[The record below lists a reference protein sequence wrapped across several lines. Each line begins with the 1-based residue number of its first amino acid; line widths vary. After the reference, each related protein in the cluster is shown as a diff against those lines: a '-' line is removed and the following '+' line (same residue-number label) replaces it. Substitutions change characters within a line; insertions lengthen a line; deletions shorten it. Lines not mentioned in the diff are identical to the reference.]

1 MSFWKKIK
9 AFFSGCSEP
18 EKGNLEADI
27 EVVSAGDED
36 DVEVEVIEM
45 TDGQMCESAEDDD
58 IDVEIVETGL
68 EAEAVELSEET
79 PAAELT
85 RSAPDDGQSLEA
97 SEPEC
102 SAEGQSRMTDEYVQW
117 LRKQERQNEAAD
129 RQVNG

>member
-9 AFFSGCSEP
+9 AFFSGSSEP

-68 EAEAVELSEET
+68 EAEAVEMSEEA

-85 RSAPDDGQSLEA
+85 RSAPDGGQSLEA